1 MRYQDGRKQCAVRWD
16 NDERGFWALLQ
27 LSGPEFR
34 LPKQPSAY
42 FQDRKAIID
51 GELVKLIAHQDLTSA
66 RRTQNAG
73 VSRGHALL
81 IAGDRWTGR
90 S

>member
-1 MRYQDGRKQCAVRWD
+1 MRLARGDK
-16 NDERGFWALLQ
+16 DEMGFSALLQ

-51 GELVKLIAHQDLTSA
+51 GELVKLIAH
-66 RRTQNAG
+66 
-73 VSRGHALL
+73 
-81 IAGDRWTGR
+81 
-90 S
+90 